1 MYLSYFGFKDYPF
14 SVTPD
19 PAFLYLSTSH
29 REALGHLLY
38 GAGEHGGFVALTGE
52 VGTGKT
58 TLIRAVVHD
67 DMPDLDIALCWNPH
81 LGTNEFVATVC
92 DELGV
97 AYEPSEHA
105 TLKTLVDRLNVHL
118 LEAHANNRRTVLI
131 IDEAQNLSRDVLEQL
146 RLLTNLETHKEK
158 LLRIILV
165 GQPELT
171 DLLARHDLRQLAQR
185 ITARFYLRPLGF
197 AETRAYIQHRLECA
211 QGPQNLFPAAAVFAV
226 LMLTGGVPRLINMVC
241 ERALMGAYAHGRS
254 RIGAVTVIKAAMETL
269 PQRRRPR
276 LTGWWRFA
284 LPTGALAVTAIIVAL
299 AWLPSI
305 PFSSAAEWMRGLGQ
319 DSAAAV
325 AAGIDD
331 PAPDKS
337 DGATTV
343 KESSAPDAAE
353 DGDKN
358 SDKAPDTASD
368 TGNRDAPGLQLVAD
382 SGDKASPPPKKE
394 AKPDQASADQP
405 APDKQPSASAET
417 AVSSSSGGEK
427 TAATAD
433 EKASE
438 QQGIPDGNADI
449 NQLLRLWGVFGS
461 QVHSSCASLHVGDL
475 RCLADNGD
483 FSTVERY
490 NRPALLVLERDDRA
504 QTVLLSSVKGDTA
517 TLVGSE
523 GTREISRARLLELW
537 TGRFQVVWR
546 SDAGVGLIQPG
557 AVGDAVVWLRRRL
570 LQIQGKNPDTQVG
583 RPSPVYDDALEK
595 RLKAFQR
602 AHGLKPDGMAGP
614 RTQMMLN
621 GAVASPGAP
630 SLHAVSS

>member
-1 MYLSYFGFKDYPF
+1 MYLSYFGFQDYPF

-67 DMPDLDIALCWNPH
+67 DRPELDIALCWNPH

-97 AYEPSEHA
+97 AYEPDEHA
-105 TLKTLVDRLNVHL
+105 TLKTLVDRLNAHL
-118 LEAHANNRRTVLI
+118 LEAHAANRRTVLI

-158 LLRIILV
+158 LLRVILV

-171 DLLARHDLRQLAQR
+171 DLLARYDLRQLAQR

-197 AETRAYIQHRLECA
+197 AETKAYIQHRLECA
-211 QGPQNLFPAAAVFAV
+211 EGPQHLFSTPAVAT
-226 LMLTGGVPRLINMVC
+226 LLTLTGGVPRLINMVC
-241 ERALMGAYAHGRS
+241 ERALMGAYAHGRT
-254 RIGAVTVIKAAMETL
+254 RIGPMTVGKAALETL
-269 PQRRRPR
+269 PRRRWPR
-276 LTGWWRFA
+276 LSRWWRFA
-284 LPTGALAVTAIIVAL
+284 LPTGALALAAIIVAL
-299 AWLPSI
+299 LWLPGI
-305 PFSSAAEWMRGLGQ
+305 PLSSAASWMHGLGQ
-319 DSAAAV
+319 SSAEAGAADEPRATADDRSESTKGASAA
-325 AAGIDD
+325 
-331 PAPDKS
+331 
-337 DGATTV
+337 DGDNAD
-343 KESSAPDAAE
+343 SAPDESKEADRQAT
-353 DGDKN
+353 
-358 SDKAPDTASD
+358 SDSDNGAASD
-368 TGNRDAPGLQLVAD
+368 ARDNP
-382 SGDKASPPPKKE
+382 S
-394 AKPDQASADQP
+394 AKDDPTDQSSAG
-405 APDKQPSASAET
+405 KSASASDQT
-417 AVSSSSGGEK
+417 AVSSGSGGEI
-427 TAATAD
+427 TAAGAGQ
-433 EKASE
+433 EKPE
-438 QQGIPDGNADI
+438 TQQGIPEGDAGI

-461 QVHSSCASLHVGDL
+461 QVRSSCASLHVGDL
-475 RCLADNGD
+475 RCLSDSGD
-483 FSTVERY
+483 FQTVERY
-490 NRPALLVLERDDRA
+490 NRPALLVLKRDEGK
-504 QTVLLSSVKGDTA
+504 QTVLLSAVEDNVL

-523 GTREISRARLLELW
+523 GTRKISRDRLLSLW
-537 TGRFQVVWR
+537 TGQFQIVWR
-546 SDAGVGLIQPG
+546 SDASVGLIQPG
-557 AVGDAVVWLRRRL
+557 GVGDAVVWLRRRL
-570 LQIQGKNPDTQVG
+570 MQIDGENPDAEVG

-602 AHGLKPDGMAGP
+602 AHDLDADGMAGP